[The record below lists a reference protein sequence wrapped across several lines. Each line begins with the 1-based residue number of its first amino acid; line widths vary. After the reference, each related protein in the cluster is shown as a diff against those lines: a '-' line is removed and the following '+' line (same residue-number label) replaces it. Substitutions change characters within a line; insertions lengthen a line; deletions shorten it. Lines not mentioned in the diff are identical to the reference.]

1 MDSKGHWEA
10 VYASKRPDEVSWY
23 QRRPAIS
30 LQLLAE
36 IGATPDSCIIDV
48 GGGDSTFV
56 DALLERHYR
65 CLTVLDISSA
75 ALARAR
81 GRLGARASEVT
92 WLATDITRSDLPLH
106 AYDLWHDRAVFH
118 FLNDPMDRR
127 RYRDVAASSVR
138 SNGALIIAAFAP
150 HGPPRCSGL
159 DVRRYSAEALSDEL
173 GALFTLERS
182 LVEVHRT
189 PSGVEQ
195 PFTYA
200 VFRRL

>member
-1 MDSKGHWEA
+1 MDSKAHWEA
-10 VYASKRPDEVSWY
+10 VYASKRPEDVSWY

-30 LQLLAE
+30 LQLLDE
-36 IGATPDSCIIDV
+36 FGATPDSCIIDV

-56 DALLERHYR
+56 DTLLERHYH
-65 CLTVLDISSA
+65 CLTVLDISNA
-75 ALARAR
+75 ALSRAR

-92 WLATDITRSDLPLH
+92 WLATDITRSALPRH

-118 FLNDPMDRR
+118 FLIDPMDRR
-127 RYRDVAASSVR
+127 RYREVAASSVR
-138 SNGALIIAAFAP
+138 NNGVLIIATFAP

-159 DVRRYSAEALSDEL
+159 DVRRYSAEALSEEL
-173 GALFTLERS
+173 GSVFTLERS

-189 PSGVEQ
+189 PAGVEQ

-200 VFRRL
+200 VFRRS